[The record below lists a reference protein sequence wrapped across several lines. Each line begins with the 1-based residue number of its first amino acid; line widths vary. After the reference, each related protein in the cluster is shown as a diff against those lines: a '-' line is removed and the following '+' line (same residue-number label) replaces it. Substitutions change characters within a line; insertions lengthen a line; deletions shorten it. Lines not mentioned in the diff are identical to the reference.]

1 MDEILTPDQWFDLQ
15 GRLKQKF
22 PELSESD
29 LQYEESAEQ
38 DMLRMVEYKLHKTK
52 VEMKRIISWI

>member
-1 MDEILTPDQWFDLQ
+1 MDEILTPDQWVDLQ
-15 GRLKQKF
+15 VRLKQKF

-52 VEMKRIISWI
+52 IEMKRIISWI